1 MILAANH
8 LLPLSGNNELPN
20 MNIAKLTLLLFLCVT
35 AVNTQAQTDSMPPR
49 QKVAVFAPL
58 FLDSAF
64 SATGDYKQGKQFPKY
79 AIAGL
84 EFYEGIQLAIDS
96 LNKEKL
102 PLEVFVYDTRSIKQS
117 LAAQIAATAEN
128 NIGLIIGHVTQP
140 EAKLLAEAAL
150 KRNIP
155 FINASL
161 PNDAGITANPSYII
175 LNATLKTHCEGIYK
189 MLQKNYSTS
198 PVFVVTKKGMM
209 EDRLKQYFTAY
220 EKSTNS
226 SKLNFKY
233 VYIDEANPITNL
245 QKQLDSNRLSVLI
258 AGSMDENFG
267 RLVAQQASTLK
278 PIYENVVVGMPTWE
292 TFTDLNKKEYKGL
305 ELIYSTPFYNTKTD
319 KASNSI
325 NNYFKTYMYSRPSD
339 MVFRGYECLYRFGKL
354 LAEKGPNLQNS
365 IGEKKYRVFTDFDIQ
380 PVLNSQTM
388 TLDYF
393 ENKKLYFIKK
403 VDGVVKSV
411 L

>member
-1 MILAANH
+1 M
-8 LLPLSGNNELPN
+8 
-20 MNIAKLTLLLFLCVT
+20 KLTKLALLLILLV
-35 AVNTQAQTDSMPPR
+35 AARNTLAQTDSIPPR

-64 SATGDYKQGKQFPKY
+64 TESGDYKQGKQFPKY
-79 AIAGL
+79 SIAGL

-96 LNKEKL
+96 LNKEKV
-102 PLEVFVYDTRSIKQS
+102 PLEVFVYDTRSTKQS
-117 LAAQIAATAEN
+117 IAAQIAATTQN

-155 FINASL
+155 FVNASL

-198 PVFVVTKKGMM
+198 PVLVVTKKGMM

-267 RLVAQQASTLK
+267 RLVAQQASLLK
-278 PIYENVVVGMPTWE
+278 PVYENVLVGMPTWE

-305 ELIYSTPFYNTKTD
+305 ELIYSTPFYNAKTD

-354 LAEKGPNLQNS
+354 LAEKGSNLQNS

-380 PVLNSQTM
+380 PVLNSQTLA
-388 TLDYF
+388 LDYF

-403 VDGVVKSV
+403 IDGVVKTV

>member
-20 MNIAKLTLLLFLCVT
+20 MNIAKLTLLLLLCIT
-35 AVNTQAQTDSMPPR
+35 AVNTQAQTDSIPPR

-84 EFYEGIQLAIDS
+84 EFYVGIQLAIDS

-102 PLEVFVYDTRSIKQS
+102 PLEVFVYDTRSTKQS

-150 KRNIP
+150 KKNIP

-233 VYIDEANPITNL
+233 VYIDETNPLTNL
-245 QKQLDSNRLSVLI
+245 QKMLDSTRTSVFI

-267 RLVAQQASTLK
+267 RLVAQQASILK
-278 PIYENVVVGMPTWE
+278 PTYENVVVGMPTWE
-292 TFTDLNKKEYKGL
+292 TFADLNKREYKGV
-305 ELIYSTPFYNTKTD
+305 EIIYSTPFYNTKTD

>member
-20 MNIAKLTLLLFLCVT
+20 MNIAKLTLLLLLCIT
-35 AVNTQAQTDSMPPR
+35 AVNTQAQTDSIPPR

-84 EFYEGIQLAIDS
+84 EFYVGIQLAIDS

-102 PLEVFVYDTRSIKQS
+102 PLEVFVYDTRSTKQS

-140 EAKLLAEAAL
+140 EAKLLADAAL

-233 VYIDEANPITNL
+233 VYIDETNPLTNL
-245 QKQLDSNRLSVLI
+245 QKMLDSTRTSVFI

-267 RLVAQQASTLK
+267 RLVAQQASILK

-292 TFTDLNKKEYKGL
+292 TFADLNKREYKGV
-305 ELIYSTPFYNTKTD
+305 EIIYSTPFYNTKTD